1 MKWVL
6 LISGIL
12 ALLVAVYAS
21 YTIFVANPRVI
32 EELRTDPQGEHA
44 ATAMLLTFPDGR
56 ILPVNYL
63 WEGDRVY
70 VGADGPWWREFQG
83 DGAPVSLL
91 IRGRRLTGHATVQ
104 LEDDAFRAEIFSRLR
119 PAASWLPGWLDAKL
133 VVIELDQTAG

>member
-6 LISGIL
+6 LISGLL
-12 ALLVAVYAS
+12 ALLVVVYAC
-21 YTIFVANPRVI
+21 YAIFIANPRVV

-63 WEGDRVY
+63 WEDDRVY
-70 VGADGPWWREFQG
+70 VGADGPWWREFQE

-91 IRGRRLTGHATVQ
+91 IRGQSLTGHARVE
-104 LEDDAFRAEIFSRLR
+104 LEDDAFRKEIFSRLR
-119 PAASWLPGWLDAKL
+119 PAAAWLPRWLDAKL
-133 VVIELDQTAG
+133 VVIELDLAAG